1 VSGFP
6 GDLIESLC
14 GENEQLVAEVIQE
27 EEGKL
32 GRQLTKLGK
41 QCLELFLTDVDQVSG
56 AL

>member
-1 VSGFP
+1 
-6 GDLIESLC
+6 LIESLC
-14 GENEQLVAEVIQE
+14 RENEQLVAEVILE

-32 GRQLTKLGK
+32 GRQLTKLGR

>member
-14 GENEQLVAEVIQE
+14 RENEQLVAEVILE

-32 GRQLTKLGK
+32 GRQLTKLGR